1 MSDSRLKVRKRH
13 TLRRK
18 DARSILEA
26 ASKYLIGQ
34 SYSKVE
40 EAETEDGST
49 VILLDDEI
57 TLFRLES
64 DFYPT
69 LRCKCVDFLPA
80 VIVDMGAI
88 PFVCKGAD
96 VMAPG
101 ITEIKTP
108 FEEGALVVI
117 RDVKH
122 GKALAIGKALRSA
135 KSIMTEKKGK
145 VIDNL
150 HYVGDKIWETK
161 P

>member
-1 MSDSRLKVRKRH
+1 MLKVRKRH

-18 DARSILEA
+18 DARSVIEI
-26 ASKYLIGQ
+26 ASKYLAGQ
-34 SYSKVE
+34 SFSKVE
-40 EAETEDGST
+40 EAETEEGSII
-49 VILLDDEI
+49 ILLDDEI

-108 FEEGALVVI
+108 FEEDAIVVI
-117 RDVKH
+117 RDVRH
-122 GKALAIGKALRSA
+122 GKALAIGKALRSST
-135 KSIMTEKKGK
+135 SIMMEKKGK
-145 VIDNL
+145 VIKNL

>member
-1 MSDSRLKVRKRH
+1 MSDSKFKVRKRH

-18 DARSILEA
+18 DARSVLEL
-26 ASKYLIGQ
+26 ASKYLAGQ
-34 SYSKVE
+34 SFSKVE

-57 TLFRLES
+57 TLFRIEG

-69 LRCKCVDFLPA
+69 LRCKCIDFLPA

-117 RDVKH
+117 RDMKH
-122 GKALAIGKALRSA
+122 GKALAIGKALRSST
-135 KSIMTEKKGK
+135 SIITEKKGK
-145 VIDNL
+145 VINNL

-161 P
+161 A

>member
-1 MSDSRLKVRKRH
+1 
-13 TLRRK
+13 
-18 DARSILEA
+18 
-26 ASKYLIGQ
+26 
-34 SYSKVE
+34 
-40 EAETEDGST
+40 
-49 VILLDDEI
+49 
-57 TLFRLES
+57 
-64 DFYPT
+64 
-69 LRCKCVDFLPA
+69 
-80 VIVDMGAI
+80 MGAI

-122 GKALAIGKALRSA
+122 GKALALGKALRSST
-135 KSIMTEKKGK
+135 SIMTEKKGK
-145 VIDNL
+145 VIKNL